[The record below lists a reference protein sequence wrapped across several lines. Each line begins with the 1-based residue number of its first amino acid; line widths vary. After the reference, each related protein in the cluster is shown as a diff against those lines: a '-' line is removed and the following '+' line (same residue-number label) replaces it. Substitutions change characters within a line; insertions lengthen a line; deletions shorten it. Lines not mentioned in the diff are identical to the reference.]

1 MRILVTDDS
10 VFMRSAIGR
19 ALEAQPDFEI
29 VGKATNGIEAVTL
42 AKELRP
48 DVITMDIEMPEMD
61 GLEATGE
68 LRKREGDDAHTIVIA
83 LTANAMRGDRERC
96 IAAGMD
102 DYLSKPLTRKS
113 LEAVLEKWLG
123 TSPAEPSVATPP
135 AESGSAPAS
144 A

>member
-48 DVITMDIEMPEMD
+48 DVITMEIEMPEMD
-61 GLEATGE
+61 GLTALRRIMREAPTRV
-68 LRKREGDDAHTIVIA
+68 LMCST
-83 LTANAMRGDRERC
+83 LTTE
-96 IAAGMD
+96 
-102 DYLSKPLTRKS
+102 
-113 LEAVLEKWLG
+113 
-123 TSPAEPSVATPP
+123 
-135 AESGSAPAS
+135 
-144 A
+144 